1 MADSA
6 ITSPRATLR
15 RHAATL
21 AGDSL
26 YRNSSYLL
34 LNSVLVSG
42 FGFVFW
48 TLAARSFSADAVGTT
63 TTVIAAV
70 AYAGMIG
77 TLGLPNAVIRFLAG
91 TTDRARLVST
101 AVAAATLAGGAVGVA
116 WSLVPGHLG
125 FPLDDVAP
133 AWATLPM
140 VAAVVAMSS
149 VGAVMEAAII
159 AHRESKWVVIENGVA
174 SVVKLVALPLAIGL
188 GSAGLFGLFAASLL
202 ASTVASVV
210 LLGRVLGRRGGRWI
224 TDIDVTELTR
234 VRSFAAGNHLA
245 ALVSMLPGT
254 VVRIVVLA
262 VLGSSAAGYLAMPLM
277 IIGLLKFVPS
287 TAAQS
292 LFAEAAAD
300 EASLG
305 RQARR
310 ALRAVYIVLL
320 PSVLLLVLAARPLL
334 AVFGREYADAG
345 ATALQLLAL
354 SGVFAGFNY
363 VADTVLNA
371 RRCMREYVFVNVVGS
386 VCAIAGPVAL
396 VGHGLA
402 GVGLG
407 WLLGQAGYAAVAA
420 ATLWWTQRRYRATG
434 AS

>member
-1 MADSA
+1 M
-6 ITSPRATLR
+6 
-15 RHAATL
+15 
-21 AGDSL
+21 
-26 YRNSSYLL
+26 
-34 LNSVLVSG
+34 
-42 FGFVFW
+42 
-48 TLAARSFSADAVGTT
+48 
-63 TTVIAAV
+63 
-70 AYAGMIG
+70 MG

-91 TTDRARLVST
+91 ATDRSRLVST
-101 AVAAATLAGGAVGVA
+101 AVAASACAGAAVGVA
-116 WSLVPGHLG
+116 WVVVPGHLG

-133 AWATLPM
+133 AWGLVPLI
-140 VAAVVAMSS
+140 VAVVALSS
-149 VGAVMEAAII
+149 IGAVMEAAII
-159 AHRESKWVVIENGVA
+159 AHRQSKWVVVENGVA
-174 SVVKLVALPLAIGL
+174 SVVKLVALPLAVGL
-188 GSAGLFGLFAASLL
+188 GAAGLFGLFAASLL
-202 ASTVASVV
+202 ASTLTSVV
-210 LLGRVLGRRGGRWI
+210 LLGRVLGRPGGRWVA
-224 TDIDVTELTR
+224 DVDVAELRR

-262 VLGSSAAGYLAMPLM
+262 ALGSAAAGHLAMPLM

-310 ALRAVYIVLL
+310 ALRAIYVVLI
-320 PSVLLLVLAARPLL
+320 PGVLLLVVAAHPLL

-407 WLLGQAGYAAVAA
+407 WLLGQAGYAVVAA
-420 ATLWWTQRRYRATG
+420 GTLWWTLRRH
-434 AS
+434 ASGVVG